1 MCRQVSRAGIY
12 SGKQLIVV
20 IKTLDSA
27 ARIIFTLLT
36 SMVILFSTEV
46 FGNSVFKRIWPEVFY
61 KKVVL
66 KIFVKSTGKHLC
78 RSLFLNKYACRL

>member
-12 SGKQLIVV
+12 SAKLLIVV

-27 ARIIFTLLT
+27 ARTIFTLLT
-36 SMVILFSTEV
+36 SMVILFSTK
-46 FGNSVFKRIWPEVFY
+46 SKRIRPEVFY

-66 KIFVKSTGKHLC
+66 KNFVKSIGKRLC
-78 RSLFLNKYACRL
+78 RSLFLNKYARRL